1 MSIFKSNK
9 GFTLIE
15 IVLAIAIVGI
25 LGVSV
30 MAYFG
35 NAARFIRETDVRE
48 QAVLISQQE
57 MERVKGLDFD
67 NIVDETVIYDS
78 DGAYPEYTVNIT
90 TINEVNGQT
99 GLKEITVTTT
109 WDNETKS
116 ASLISYIAER

>member
-1 MSIFKSNK
+1 MNIFKNNK

-90 TINEVNGQT
+90 IVNNVGGQT
-99 GLKEITVTTT
+99 GLNEITVDTT
-109 WDNETKS
+109 WENS
-116 ASLISYIAER
+116 SISLISYTAER